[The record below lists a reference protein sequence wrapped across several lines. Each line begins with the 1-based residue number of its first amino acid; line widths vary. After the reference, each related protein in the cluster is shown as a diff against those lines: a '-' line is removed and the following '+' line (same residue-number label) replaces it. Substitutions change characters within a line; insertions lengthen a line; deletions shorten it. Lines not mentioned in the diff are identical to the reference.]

1 MQTNTMPEGL
11 VWPQFEDGTPVNIGD
26 EVVYDD
32 LKFKVQKII
41 YDSGYWTLTDGRLY
55 PIECMTK
62 NGQSFE
68 RPFNDSW
75 EKLEED
81 AEKYVYNYWNCE
93 GYGCQACPA
102 EINGKKPDEY
112 YDCRSCVIA
121 AQIDIVT
128 RAKKIA
134 EHERNER

>member
-32 LKFKVQKII
+32 LKFKVQRII
-41 YDSGYWTLTDGRLY
+41 YDSGYWTLTDGRFY

-68 RPFNDSW
+68 RPFDDSW

-81 AEKYVYNYWNCE
+81 
-93 GYGCQACPA
+93 
-102 EINGKKPDEY
+102 GKKGAVGY
-112 YDCRSCVIA
+112 WGCRDIPCSECRIKNGTSPVKFYHCDYCDGAVCLDIIA
-121 AQIDIVT
+121 